1 MHYALNMIGLIDC
14 NNFYVSCERVF
25 NPRLIGR
32 RVAVLTNNDGCV
44 VSRSP
49 EFKKL
54 NIPVGTPYFK
64 IKDLEKPLGL
74 IFISSNY
81 ELYADMSNRVMSVLR
96 QFTPQV
102 EQYSID
108 EAFIHFNLPEDSDY
122 EALAMSLRERV
133 LQWTGI
139 PTGIGFAS
147 TRTLAKLGSEIAKK
161 QTTTGVFVVPK
172 NPEDILRE
180 TPVGDIW
187 GVGPRVEKRLM
198 ALGVRTALQLAESEL
213 PWLQKKF
220 SVCLVRTALEL
231 RGQAATAAEDFGHP
245 MKTAACTRMFGTPIV
260 DFEELR
266 ETVADY
272 ADSAAARLR
281 EAGKQAVGA
290 CVFFLYYPEYY
301 PVALP
306 EGSAEINVMFGHPVE
321 DGHELVD
328 AVADRAGDAG
338 LVDEELRALRGVP
351 LSRTRLHKHQR
362 PCRRDIGHHQPPVR
376 AARHPLPFVRPRPP
390 MDHAPRKALLTLY
403 DGLGRTSARKMIF
416 LIFFRLYI

>member
-1 MHYALNMIGLIDC
+1 MIGLIDC

-139 PTGIGFAS
+139 QTGIGFAS

-161 QTTTGVFVVPK
+161 QTQTGVFVVPK

-180 TPVGDIW
+180 TPVGGIYELHIVN
-187 GVGPRVEKRLM
+187 GEKRL
-198 ALGVRTALQLAESEL
+198 V
-213 PWLQKKF
+213 
-220 SVCLVRTALEL
+220 
-231 RGQAATAAEDFGHP
+231 
-245 MKTAACTRMFGTPIV
+245 I
-260 DFEELR
+260 
-266 ETVADY
+266 
-272 ADSAAARLR
+272 
-281 EAGKQAVGA
+281 
-290 CVFFLYYPEYY
+290 
-301 PVALP
+301 
-306 EGSAEINVMFGHPVE
+306 
-321 DGHELVD
+321 
-328 AVADRAGDAG
+328 
-338 LVDEELRALRGVP
+338 
-351 LSRTRLHKHQR
+351 SR
-362 PCRRDIGHHQPPVR
+362 
-376 AARHPLPFVRPRPP
+376 
-390 MDHAPRKALLTLY
+390 
-403 DGLGRTSARKMIF
+403 
-416 LIFFRLYI
+416 